1 MSIYVPDSWALPFLF
16 VLFFLFFTLPIAGL
30 VTLGMWFQRKSGSE
44 ILRVLGIIFGG
55 FAALFLLGAGIGYL
69 ESMFG
74 IPSWFGRGLTTG
86 IVIWIVLMRKRIGV
100 FLTKVGNALS
110 GNAAR

>member
-1 MSIYVPDSWALPFLF
+1 MSIYVPDSWVLPIFIVFLLLSF
-16 VLFFLFFTLPIAGL
+16 ILPIAAL

-55 FAALFLLGAGIGYL
+55 FTALILVGVGVDHLL
-69 ESMFG
+69 SMFG
-74 IPSWFGRGLTTG
+74 IPSWISRGLTVG
-86 IVIWIVLMRKRIGV
+86 ITIWIVLMRKRISE
-100 FLTKVGNALS
+100 FLTNVGNVLS